1 MLRFNR
7 LLTVALLLVALL
19 SGCSDKTEPQL
30 PELGKDKVSIK
41 VAYYDKNAFYRQYG
55 NLFMSRFPNIG
66 VEVVSTESLFQPDK
80 DVIAE
85 FQKLMDSEQP
95 DIIYFQTMD
104 LFQEAIRKGELYGL
118 NEIIKQ
124 DKFDIENMLPGVTEL
139 IKAKGDGTLYGLAP
153 TFSSQAIY
161 YNKDLFSEYGV
172 PLPKDRMTWEELVQL
187 ARRFPANGQGNG
199 QIYGFAPSYATASQ
213 VGFHYL
219 SSIAASNGLSFVDPS
234 QVKVTLQTEGWKK
247 AAQLTVEAMKSGAF
261 YVPPKIPAANQG
273 KPATMEDVLKR
284 NLFVTGKA
292 AMVLSSSNFMETL
305 QRAKDTL
312 KDVSPVNWEIVTVPV
327 DPRFPDA
334 SHAMSVSKIF
344 SINAKSGNM
353 RAAWE
358 LVKFINS
365 EEMAKTNDNSSP
377 GELPSRSAYLKE
389 RDGHSLASFY
399 KLRPSDES
407 LNIGL
412 EKIPQHF
419 FPAFGQL
426 VSQELQQV
434 VEGKKSLDDA
444 LKTLQETGQQE
455 LEKAKRAE
463 NL

>member
-7 LLTVALLLVALL
+7 LLLVALLSVALL
-19 SGCSDKTEPQL
+19 SGCSNKTEPLL
-30 PELGKDKVSIK
+30 PELGKEKVSIK
-41 VAYYDKNAFYRQYG
+41 VAYYDKNAFYQQYG
-55 NLFMSRFPNIG
+55 NLFMSRFPNIS
-66 VEVVSTESLFQPDK
+66 VEVVSTESLFHPDK
-80 DVIAE
+80 DVMAE

-139 IKAKGDGTLYGLAP
+139 IKAKGEGTLYGLAP

-172 PLPKDRMTWEELVQL
+172 PFPKDQMTWEELVQL
-187 ARRFPANGQGNG
+187 ARRFPSNGQGNER
-199 QIYGFAPSYATASQ
+199 IYGFAPSYPAAAQ

-219 SSIAASNGLSFVDPS
+219 SGIAAAKGLSFVDPG
-234 QVKVTLQTEGWKK
+234 QMKVTIRTEEWKQ
-247 AAQLTVEAMKSGAF
+247 AAQLTVEGMKSGAF
-261 YVPPKIPAANQG
+261 YVPQKNPAASQG
-273 KPATMEDVLKR
+273 KPKTMEDVLKR
-284 NLFVTGKA
+284 NLFITGKA
-292 AMVLSSSNFMETL
+292 AMILSSSNFMETI

-312 KDVSPVNWEIVTVPV
+312 KDVSPVNWEIVTVPI
-327 DPRFPDA
+327 DPRSPNA
-334 SHAMSVSKIF
+334 SHAMSVSRIF
-344 SINAKSGNM
+344 SINAKSANI

-365 EEMAKTNDNSSP
+365 DQMAKTNYNSSP
-377 GELPSRSAYLKE
+377 SELPSRSAYLKE

-399 KLRPSDES
+399 KLRPSEAN
-407 LNIGL
+407 LNKDL
-412 EKIPQHF
+412 EKIPRSF
-419 FPAFGQL
+419 FPSFDQL

-434 VEGKKSLDDA
+434 VEEKKSLDDA

-455 LEKAKRAE
+455 LEKAKQAK
-463 NL
+463 N